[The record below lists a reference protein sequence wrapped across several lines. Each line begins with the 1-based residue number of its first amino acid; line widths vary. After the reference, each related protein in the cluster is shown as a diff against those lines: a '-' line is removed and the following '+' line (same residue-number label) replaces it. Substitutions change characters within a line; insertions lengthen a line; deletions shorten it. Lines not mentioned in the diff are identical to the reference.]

1 MKKKYYL
8 IILLAVVMVLAL
20 ALSACEKKPV
30 TDPSFEWDE
39 YTAPAPSQGTDSVN
53 LPAVPSG
60 KASSPSVQIHYQR
73 QSAADYGK
81 WTLWLWTESG
91 SIGSSD
97 DTYGWKFNYK
107 DDWGVIALYSLED
120 LGKLQGGSGN
130 YQTSEAIG
138 FLVRDASWGKDVSS
152 DRFWTLGE
160 IDENNYYHLYLVQ
173 GDSGLYSSIEDIQ
186 YGMSAGF
193 VSEKQITI
201 NTSTPVTHVAIYE
214 GDTVIAETDTDETTA
229 IRYNIP
235 DSVKLDLSKN
245 YKTKVKFVAD
255 NKEKECNLSIIPL
268 YGTKMFEDA
277 YCYDGE
283 LGAIYTQ
290 NSTEF
295 KVWSPFSSKIV
306 LKLYEAGNGGTA
318 YITKDMT
325 KGDKGVWSVKVDG
338 DLKGKYYTY
347 TVTNDSYNGKEIV
360 DPYAKSAGLNGQRGQ
375 IVNFAETNPEG
386 WKTVKPIDY
395 DRNELVVWETHV
407 ADVTS
412 SSTWGGSAKNAKKFL
427 GLIETGTT
435 YTEGD
440 VTVTTGFDHIKELG
454 VNAVQFVPIFDQAN
468 DEANPQFN
476 WGYNP
481 LNYNVLE
488 GSYSSDPT
496 DGYAR
501 IREFKQVVQ
510 AYNEAGINIIMDVV
524 YNHVSAAVGSNFDVL
539 CPGYYFRYSANGDMA
554 NGSGCGNETA
564 SDHYMFRKFMI
575 DSVSF
580 WASEYKLGGF
590 RFDLMGL
597 HDIDTMNQLYA
608 TLKEINPS
616 IVVYGEP
623 WTGGTSP
630 LASNKMAN
638 QANGNSLVGV
648 GQFNDQMRDA
658 LIKGGMNSA
667 DKTGWVTTGSFNSGD
682 FSKILYGMRGAVDIG
697 SMQIDDM
704 TKVVNYVTCHDNYT
718 LYDRVFAALGTQSK
732 AYIEQMCV
740 LANSVVL
747 TSNGIGFML
756 AGEEFLRSKRE
767 LGATGDAI
775 HNSYEAGYRANELDY
790 SRKIKY
796 AKVFDSYKKL
806 VEFKTSFAQFG
817 LEAAKVNSD
826 MYSVEQANSG
836 AVVVATIKTTDRTYK
851 VIHANFDVS
860 NYTAKLEG
868 YTLVLDTLGET
879 ELTASTAIQPF
890 QTIIAYK

>member
-1 MKKKYYL
+1 MKKYYL
-8 IILLAVVMVLAL
+8 ILLLAVVMVLSL
-20 ALSACEKKPV
+20 ALTACEKPKN
-30 TDPSFEWDE
+30 DPAFEWDE
-39 YTAPAPSQGTDSVN
+39 YAAPAPSQGTDSVD
-53 LPAVPSG
+53 LPTVPAG

-73 QSAADYGK
+73 KSASDYGN
-81 WTLWLWTESG
+81 WSLWLWTESG
-91 SIGSSD
+91 SIGSENI
-97 DTYGWKFNYK
+97 GWAFNYK
-107 DDWGVIALYSLED
+107 DDWGVIAMYSLED

-138 FLVRDASWGKDVSS
+138 FLVRDKSWGKDISA
-152 DRFWTLGE
+152 DRFWTLGD
-160 IDENNYYHLYLVQ
+160 IDENNYYHLYLAQ
-173 GDSGLYSSIEDIQ
+173 GDSGLYSSVEDIQ

-193 VSEKQITI
+193 VNEKQITI
-201 NTSTPVTHVAIYE
+201 NTSTPVTYVAIYE
-214 GDTVIAETDTDETTA
+214 GDSVIAETNTDETTS

-235 DSVKLDLSKN
+235 DTVKLDLSKN
-245 YKTKVKFVAD
+245 YKTKVKFVAG
-255 NKEKECNLSIIPL
+255 NKEKECDLSIIPL

-283 LGAIYTQ
+283 LGAIYT
-290 NSTEF
+290 STATEF
-295 KVWSPFSSKIV
+295 KVWSPFSSKIE
-306 LKLYEAGNGGTA
+306 LKLYEAGNGGSA
-318 YITKDMT
+318 YKTVSMT
-325 KGDKGVWSVKVDG
+325 KGEKGVWSATVEG
-338 DLKGKYYTY
+338 DLKEKYYTY

-375 IVNFAETNPEG
+375 IVNFAETNPVG
-386 WKTVKPIDY
+386 WDAVNPIAY

-412 SSTWGGSAKNAKKFL
+412 SSTWNGPADHAKKFL
-427 GLIETGTT
+427 GLIDEGTRLPG
-435 YTEGD
+435 YPE
-440 VTVTTGFDHIKELG
+440 VTTGFDHIKELG
-454 VNAVQFVPIFDQAN
+454 VNAVQLVPIFDQAN
-468 DEANPQFN
+468 DESDPQFN

-488 GSYSSDPT
+488 GSYSSDAT

-510 AYNEAGINIIMDVV
+510 AYNKAGINIIMDVV
-524 YNHVSAAVGSNFDVL
+524 YNHVSAAIGSNFDVL
-539 CPGYYFRYSANGDMA
+539 CPGYYFRYNAKGGMA
-554 NGSGCGNETA
+554 DGSGCGNETA

-608 TLKEINPS
+608 ALKEINPS

-630 LASNKMAN
+630 LASDKMAN

-658 LIKGGMNSA
+658 LIKGGMNA
-667 DKTGWVTTGSFNSGD
+667 AEKTGWVTAGEYNSGD
-682 FSKILYGMRGAVDIG
+682 FNKILYGMRGAVDVG
-697 SMQIDDM
+697 SMQIDDI

-718 LYDRVFAALGTQSK
+718 LYDRVFAALGSDSK
-732 AYIEQMCV
+732 PYIEKMCV

-775 HNSYEAGYRANELDY
+775 HNSYEAGYKANELDY

-796 AKVFDSYKKL
+796 AKVFDAYKKL
-806 VEFKTSFAQFG
+806 VQFKTSFAELG

-826 MYSVEQANSG
+826 MYSVEQAKGG
-836 AVVVATIKTTDRTYK
+836 AVVVATIKTADRTYK
-851 VIHANFDVS
+851 IIHANFDVDG
-860 NYTAKLEG
+860 YTAKLDG
-868 YTLVLDTLGET
+868 YTLLLDTIGET

>member
-1 MKKKYYL
+1 
-8 IILLAVVMVLAL
+8 MVLAL

-338 DLKGKYYTY
+338 DFKGKYYTY

-630 LASNKMAN
+630 LSSNKMAN

-860 NYTAKLEG
+860 NYTYNFDG

>member
-1 MKKKYYL
+1 MKKYYL
-8 IILLAVVMVLAL
+8 ILLLAVVMVLSL
-20 ALSACEKKPV
+20 ALTACEKPKN
-30 TDPSFEWDE
+30 DPAFEWDE
-39 YTAPAPSQGTDSVN
+39 YAAPAPSQGTDSVD
-53 LPAVPSG
+53 LPTVPAG

-73 QSAADYGK
+73 KSASDYGN
-81 WTLWLWTESG
+81 WSLWLWTESG
-91 SIGSSD
+91 SIGSED
-97 DTYGWKFNYK
+97 IGWAFNYK
-107 DDWGVIALYSLED
+107 DDWGVIAMYSLED

-138 FLVRDASWGKDVSS
+138 FLVRDKSWGKDISA
-152 DRFWTLGE
+152 DRFWTLGD
-160 IDENNYYHLYLVQ
+160 IDENNYYHLYLAQ
-173 GDSGLYSSIEDIQ
+173 GDSGLYSSVEDIQ

-193 VSEKQITI
+193 VNEKQITI
-201 NTSTPVTHVAIYE
+201 NTSTPVTYVAIYE
-214 GDTVIAETDTDETTA
+214 GDSVIAETNTDETTS

-235 DSVKLDLSKN
+235 DTVKLDLSKN
-245 YKTKVKFVAD
+245 YKTKVKFVAG
-255 NKEKECNLSIIPL
+255 NKEKECDLSIIPL

-283 LGAIYTQ
+283 LGAIYT
-290 NSTEF
+290 STATEF
-295 KVWSPFSSKIV
+295 KVWSPFSSKIE
-306 LKLYEAGNGGTA
+306 LKLYEAGNGGSA
-318 YITKDMT
+318 YKTVSMT
-325 KGDKGVWSVKVDG
+325 KGEKGVWSATVEG
-338 DLKGKYYTY
+338 DLKEKYYTY

-375 IVNFAETNPEG
+375 IVNFAETNPVG
-386 WKTVKPIDY
+386 WDAVNPIAY

-412 SSTWGGSAKNAKKFL
+412 SSTWNGPADHAKKFL
-427 GLIETGTT
+427 GLIDEGTRLPG
-435 YTEGD
+435 YPE
-440 VTVTTGFDHIKELG
+440 VTTGFDHIKELG
-454 VNAVQFVPIFDQAN
+454 VNAVQLVPIFDQAN
-468 DEANPQFN
+468 DESDPQFN

-488 GSYSSDPT
+488 GSYSSDAT

-510 AYNEAGINIIMDVV
+510 AYNKAGINIIMDVV
-524 YNHVSAAVGSNFDVL
+524 YNHVSAAIGSNFDVL
-539 CPGYYFRYSANGDMA
+539 CPGYYFRYNANGGMA
-554 NGSGCGNETA
+554 DGSGCGNETA

-608 TLKEINPS
+608 ALQEINPS

-630 LASNKMAN
+630 LASDKMAN

-658 LIKGGMNSA
+658 LIKGGMNA
-667 DKTGWVTTGSFNSGD
+667 AEKTGWVTTGEYNSGD
-682 FSKILYGMRGAVDIG
+682 FNKILYGMRGAVDVG
-697 SMQIDDM
+697 SMQIDDI

-718 LYDRVFAALGTQSK
+718 LYDRVFAALGSDSK
-732 AYIEQMCV
+732 PYIEKMCV

-756 AGEEFLRSKRE
+756 AGEEFLRSKSE

-775 HNSYEAGYRANELDY
+775 HNSYEAGYKANELDY

-796 AKVFDSYKKL
+796 AKVFDAYKKL
-806 VEFKTSFAQFG
+806 VQFKTSFAELG

-826 MYSVEQANSG
+826 MYSVEQANGG
-836 AVVVATIKTTDRTYK
+836 AVVVATIKTADRTYK
-851 VIHANFDVS
+851 IIHANFDVDG
-860 NYTAKLEG
+860 YTAKLDG
-868 YTLVLDTLGET
+868 YTLLLDTLGET

>member
-1 MKKKYYL
+1 MKKRYL
-8 IILLAVVMVLAL
+8 LIFVLAAVMALSL
-20 ALSACEKKPV
+20 ALTACNKK
-30 TDPSFEWDE
+30 DPAFEWDE
-39 YTAPAPSQGTDSVN
+39 YTASATNQGTDSVN
-53 LPAVPSG
+53 LPTVPSG
-60 KASSPSVQIHYQR
+60 KADKPSVQIHYQR
-73 QSAADYGK
+73 KSAADYGK

-97 DTYGWKFNYK
+97 ETYGWKFNYK

-120 LGKLQGGSGN
+120 LGSKQGGTGN

-138 FLVRDASWGKDVSS
+138 LIVRDSGWGKDVSS
-152 DRFWTLGE
+152 DRFWTLGD

-201 NTSTPVTHVAIYE
+201 STSTPVTHVAVYE
-214 GDTVIAETDTDETTA
+214 DDTVIAETDTDQTTS

-235 DSVKLDLSKN
+235 DTVRLDLSKN
-245 YKTKVKFVAD
+245 YKAKVKFVAG
-255 NKEKECNLSIIPL
+255 NREKECNLSIIPL

-295 KVWSPFSSKIV
+295 KVWSPFSTSVTLKI
-306 LKLYEAGNGGTA
+306 YPTGNGGSAEKTVA
-318 YITKDMT
+318 MT
-325 KGDKGVWSVKVDG
+325 KGEKGVWSTTVSG
-338 DLKGKYYTY
+338 DLKAKYYTY
-347 TVTNDSYNGKEIV
+347 TVVNSSYPQGKEIV
-360 DPYAKSAGLNGQRGQ
+360 DPYAKSAGLSGQRGQ
-375 IVNFAETNPEG
+375 IVKFDETNPEG
-386 WKTVKPIDY
+386 WDAVKPKDY

-412 SSTWGGSAKNAKKFL
+412 SSTWTGNEAYRKKFL
-427 GLIETGTT
+427 GMIQSGTT
-435 YTEGD
+435 YTQEN

-454 VNAVQFVPIFDQAN
+454 VNAVQLVPIFDQAN
-468 DEANPQFN
+468 DESNPQFN

-488 GSYSSDPT
+488 GAYSTDAT
-496 DGYAR
+496 DGYVR
-501 IREFKQVVQ
+501 IREFKQLVQ
-510 AYNEAGINIIMDVV
+510 AFNKEGINIIMDVV

-539 CPGYYFRYSANGDMA
+539 CPGYYFRYDANGDLA

-608 TLKEINPS
+608 ALKKINPS

-638 QANGNSLVGV
+638 QANGNSLEGV

-658 LIKGGMNSA
+658 LIKGGMNA
-667 DKTGWVTTGSFNSGD
+667 AEKTGWVTTGPYNSDDFN
-682 FSKILYGMRGAVDIG
+682 KILYGMMGAVDVG

-718 LYDRVFAALGTQSK
+718 LYDRVYAALGSGSK
-732 AYIEQMCV
+732 PFIEKMCV

-747 TSNGIGFML
+747 TSNGMGFML

-767 LGATGDAI
+767 LGATGDEI
-775 HNSYEAGYRANELDY
+775 HNSYEAGYKANELDY

-796 AKVFDSYKKL
+796 AKVFDGYKKL
-806 VEFKTSFAQFG
+806 VGFKTSFAEFG
-817 LEAAKVNSD
+817 LEADKVNSD
-826 MYSVEQANSG
+826 KYSVEKANNG
-836 AVVVATIKTTDRTYK
+836 AVIVATIKTADRTYK

-860 NYTAKLEG
+860 NYTYNFDG